1 MIGMRPLRYLLVL
14 AVVTLPLAAQT
25 SKWTLAWSDE
35 FDGSSLDSSKWV
47 FELGTG
53 SNGWGNAEWEYY
65 TDRPQNLTIE
75 NGMLVIHALK
85 EEYGNNH
92 YTSARIKTFGKFSQT
107 YGRFEARI
115 RIPYGQGIWPAF
127 WMLGDDFST
136 TNVGWPKCGELDI
149 MENIGKEPTIVHG
162 TAHGPGYSGDKGIG
176 ASYSL
181 PSNARFADDFHV
193 YAIEWESSAVRWY
206 VDGTLYKTLTP
217 QDLPT
222 SPNWVFNHAFHILLN
237 VAVGGYWPGYPDAT
251 TVFPQTMQVDYV
263 RVYKAAAAAKPAVA
277 AVVNGASFQPGIA
290 PGSWFTVFGTNLA
303 SNSRPWRGDEIVDG
317 ALPTRL
323 DGTQVTVNGQPAFV
337 YYISPTQVN
346 AQAPDTGTGPA
357 SVQVVVNGLASDTTT
372 ATVQT
377 YSPAFFLR
385 LGTNYVVATTPDF
398 ALVTKAKPGDILV
411 LWGTGFGP
419 TNPVI
424 ASGTVV
430 TGAPVLTTNPTVLI
444 GTQSADYLGGAL
456 SPGSAGLYQIA
467 IRVPSSAPDGDL
479 PVVAQ
484 IGGVTS
490 PGGAILTVAQ

>member
-1 MIGMRPLRYLLVL
+1 MIGMMPLRYLLL
-14 AVVTLPLAAQT
+14 FAVALLPLAAQT
-25 SKWTLAWSDE
+25 SNWALAWTDE
-35 FDGSSLDSSKWV
+35 FDGSSIDSSKWV
-47 FELGTG
+47 FELGG
-53 SNGWGNAEWEYY
+53 NGWGNNESEYY

-75 NGMLVIHALK
+75 NGALVIHALK
-85 EEYGNNH
+85 ESYGNRD
-92 YTSARIKTFGKFSQT
+92 YTSARIKTFGKFSQA

-115 RIPYGQGIWPAF
+115 KIPYGPGIWPAF
-127 WMLGDDFST
+127 WMLGDDINT
-136 TNVGWPKCGELDI
+136 TGVGWPKCGELDI

-162 TAHGPGYSGDKGIG
+162 TAHGPGYSGAGGIG
-176 ASYSL
+176 APFSL
-181 PSNARFADDFHV
+181 PNNPRFADDFHV

-206 VDGTLYKTLTP
+206 VDDTLYKTLTP

-222 SPNWVFNHAFHILLN
+222 GTNWVFDHPFHILLN
-237 VAVGGYWPGYPDAT
+237 VAVGGGWPGYPDAT

-263 RVYKAAAAAKPAVA
+263 RVYKATAAAKPAVA

-290 PGSWFTVFGTNLA
+290 PGSWFTIGGTDLA
-303 SNSRPWRGDEIVDG
+303 ANSRSWRADEIVSG
-317 ALPTRL
+317 ALPTQL
-323 DGTQVTVNGQPAFV
+323 DGTQVLVNGQPAFV
-337 YYISPTQVN
+337 SYISPTQVN

-377 YSPAFFLR
+377 YSPAFFL
-385 LGTNYVVATTPDF
+385 LNGKYVIATTPDF
-398 ALVTKAKPGDILV
+398 ALVTKAKPSDILI

-444 GTQSADYLGGAL
+444 GSQSADYLGGAL
-456 SPGSAGLYQIA
+456 SPKSAGLYQIA
-467 IRVPSSAPDGDL
+467 IRVAASAPDGDL

-490 PGGAILTVAQ
+490 PGGAFLTVAK